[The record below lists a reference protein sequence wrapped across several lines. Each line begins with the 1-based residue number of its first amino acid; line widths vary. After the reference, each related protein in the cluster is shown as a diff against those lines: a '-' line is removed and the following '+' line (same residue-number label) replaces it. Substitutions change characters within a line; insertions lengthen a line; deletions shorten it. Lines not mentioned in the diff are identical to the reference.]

1 MDTAEAFFT
10 VSLCDFDGLPQAAR
24 AKAEE
29 RYAKVLSRQLGGSD
43 QVCET
48 LHWVQQ
54 LEEDPPEE
62 ITDEVKTGFA
72 RWMKAVRA
80 ATEAGM
86 QGLGEGEGCYFE
98 VRGA

>member
-1 MDTAEAFFT
+1 MQEAHFT
-10 VSLCDFDGLPQAAR
+10 VSLCDYPELPEDKRHQAEA
-24 AKAEE
+24 
-29 RYAKVLSRQLGGSD
+29 RYARVLARQLGGEE
-43 QVCET
+43 QVGQA
-48 LHWVQQ
+48 LSLVQG
-54 LEEDPPEE
+54 LEDTPPEE
-62 ITDEVKTGFA
+62 ITEEVKTGFA

>member
-1 MDTAEAFFT
+1 MDTVEAPFT
-10 VSLCDFDGLPQAAR
+10 VSLCDFDGLPDAAR

-29 RYAKVLSRQLGGSD
+29 RYAKVLSRQLGGPA
-43 QVCET
+43 QVSEA
-48 LHWVQQ
+48 LQWVQR

-62 ITDEVKTGFA
+62 ITDDIKTGFA

-86 QGLGEGEGCYFE
+86 QGLGEGEGCFFE

>member
-1 MDTAEAFFT
+1 MDTAETFFSVT
-10 VSLCDFDGLPQAAR
+10 LCDFDGLPDAAR
-24 AKAEE
+24 TKAEE
-29 RYAKVLSRQLGGSD
+29 RYAKILARQLGGSE

-62 ITDEVKTGFA
+62 ITEEVKTGFA

-86 QGLGEGEGCYFE
+86 QGLGEGEGCFFE

>member
-1 MDTAEAFFT
+1 MDTAEASFT
-10 VSLCDFDGLPQAAR
+10 VTLCDFDGLPEAAR

-29 RYAKVLSRQLGGSD
+29 RYAKVLTRQLGSPE
-43 QVCET
+43 QVCTT
-48 LHWVQQ
+48 LQWVQQ

-62 ITDEVKTGFA
+62 ITPTIQIDFA

-86 QGLGEGEGCYFE
+86 QGLGEGEGSFFE
-98 VRGA
+98 IRAA

>member
-1 MDTAEAFFT
+1 MDTAEATFT
-10 VSLCDFDGLPQAAR
+10 VSLCDFDGLPEAAR

-29 RYAKVLSRQLGGSD
+29 RYAKVLTRQLGGPD
-43 QVCET
+43 QVNET
-48 LHWVQQ
+48 LHWVRQ

>member
-1 MDTAEAFFT
+1 METETTSFT
-10 VSLCDFDGLPQAAR
+10 VNLCDFDALPEAAR
-24 AKAEE
+24 IKAEE
-29 RYAKVLSRQLGGSD
+29 RYAKVLIRQLGSSE

-48 LHWVQQ
+48 LHWVQR

-62 ITDEVKTGFA
+62 ITDDIKTGFA

-86 QGLGEGEGCYFE
+86 QGLGEGEGCFFE
-98 VRGA
+98 VREA